1 MPDTPSSPAVRPSV
15 LGLIALV
22 AAGAMIGSSL
32 LLAAG
37 RWQPA
42 MRILIALIP
51 LPFYAYLTFSTVRA
65 GRALDEFHLRV
76 QLEAVLG
83 AFLSTSLLL
92 FFVGLLQWAG
102 AVGSI
107 NLALVWPLMA
117 LLYGICYLIS
127 LRRYR

>member
-1 MPDTPSSPAVRPSV
+1 MAPRDPSSPAVHPYV
-15 LGLIALV
+15 IALV
-22 AAGAMIGSSL
+22 AAAAMIGSSI

-37 RWQPA
+37 GWQLPV
-42 MRILIALIP
+42 RILIALIP
-51 LPFYAYLTFSTVRA
+51 LPFYAYLTYSIISA

-83 AFLSTSLLL
+83 AFLATSLLL

-102 AVGSI
+102 AIGSI

-117 LLYGICYLIS
+117 LLYAISYSIS